1 VNNAAV
7 LVPLFTRMTHRAGRA
22 DDLNLEIK
30 SRSTMLRRREGIV
43 QSKAD
48 TELVRRQNRG
58 LVLSAVRRSGP
69 LARVELGRVTGLSP
83 ATISAITGDLLAE
96 RILMTAAIDDRVD
109 QRPLGRGRPRVALTL
124 NQDAAYA
131 LGVKVSLNTVTLLL
145 SDYAGQLRDRSRYA
159 LATVGPEAAEFV
171 PRLIEIIRSYFLDRE
186 IESSRVSEISI
197 AIPGTTDVTTGTLLW
212 SPTVSVD
219 VGPIPGPVGEA
230 LGIRASMTNDVNM
243 IAQALNSRDPV
254 RFGGTF
260 AAIFVADGVGMG
272 LYINGRLF
280 SGAFGSGAE
289 FGHANHMP
297 GGALCRCGRRGCVE
311 AYVADYAIYR
321 AVEDLPPDEPPTA
334 IEPDAE
340 TMRGL
345 EQRAR
350 AGEDRVRMAYH
361 QAGLALGFGL
371 SRLIAL
377 INPQRVAFTGRG
389 IAAFDLMEAGFKVGL
404 EEGLVSE
411 LARMTE
417 IEVSSAEDDLVDV
430 GILAAAMQRL
440 DREIFASSDHPP
452 VLLPQP
458 AVKPEFGL
466 VGKV

>member
-1 VNNAAV
+1 
-7 LVPLFTRMTHRAGRA
+7 
-22 DDLNLEIK
+22 LEINY
-30 SRSTMLRRREGIV
+30 RYRILRRGEGIV

-58 LVLSAVRRSGP
+58 LVLSAVRRAGP
-69 LARVELGRVTGLSP
+69 LARVELGRETGLSP

-96 RILMTAAIDDRVD
+96 HILVTASIDERSE
-109 QRPLGRGRPRVALTL
+109 RPLGRGRPRVALTL
-124 NQDAAYA
+124 NDEAAYV

-145 SDYAGQLRDRSRYA
+145 SDYAGHLRDRSRYA
-159 LATVGPEAAEFV
+159 IATMGPDSATFV
-171 PRLIEIIRSYFLDRE
+171 PQLIEIIRGYFVDRG
-186 IESSRVSEISI
+186 IEASRVSEISI
-197 AIPGTTDVTTGTLLW
+197 AIPGTTDETTGTLLW

-230 LGIRASMTNDVNM
+230 LGICASMTNDVNM
-243 IAQALNSRDPV
+243 MAQALNSRDPV

-260 AAIFVADGVGMG
+260 AAIFIAYGVGMG
-272 LYINGRLF
+272 LYINGKLF
-280 SGAFGSGAE
+280 TGAFGSGAE

-321 AVEDLPPDEPPTA
+321 AVENLPPDEPPTD
-334 IEPDAE
+334 IDPDAE

-345 EQRAR
+345 EERAR

-377 INPQRVAFTGRG
+377 INPQRVVFTGRG
-389 IAAFDLMEAGFKVGL
+389 VGAFDLMEAGFKAGL
-404 EEGLVSE
+404 EDGLVSE

-417 IEVSSAEDDLVDV
+417 IEVFSAEDDLVDV
-430 GILAAAMQRL
+430 GILAGAMQRL
-440 DREIFASSDHPP
+440 DREVFASSDHEP
-452 VLLPQP
+452 VLLP
-458 AVKPEFGL
+458 KPTAKAEPR
-466 VGKV
+466 VGAKA